1 MEDKKASNANLEIQN
16 EWDETIPAWQ
26 IDLVM
31 SELQNLANGN
41 AGLMNWEE
49 AIKTYKL

>member
-1 MEDKKASNANLEIQN
+1 MEDKKASNPNYEEIQN

-26 IDLVM
+26 IELVM
-31 SELQNLANGN
+31 SEQNLANGN